1 MAATSAQEAE
11 QPGLGV
17 ASGGATRK
25 FDDAEVVAGTD
36 TVEDPLVH
44 RGHQLAMPV
53 HHTFATWMLVFTF
66 VHPDRDTPAF
76 AVVGTESTATVSA
89 NTITTTKPLR
99 LRACP
104 ATKFTAPASTTPP
117 SRRYPSQGVVS
128 VPQPKAHRTPAS
140 RTPPASTEPAIWR
153 VRQRAGPCFGR
164 RPVRTRDQPLDAA

>member
-1 MAATSAQEAE
+1 
-11 QPGLGV
+11 
-17 ASGGATRK
+17 
-25 FDDAEVVAGTD
+25 
-36 TVEDPLVH
+36 VEDPLVH

-53 HHTFATWMLVFTF
+53 HHTFATDNQQCVVQRPWTLVFTF

-76 AVVGTESTATVSA
+76 AVVGTESTATVSM

-104 ATKFTAPASTTPP
+104 ATKFTAPARTTPP

-140 RTPPASTEPAIWR
+140 LATPLRTC
-153 VRQRAGPCFGR
+153 G
-164 RPVRTRDQPLDAA
+164 